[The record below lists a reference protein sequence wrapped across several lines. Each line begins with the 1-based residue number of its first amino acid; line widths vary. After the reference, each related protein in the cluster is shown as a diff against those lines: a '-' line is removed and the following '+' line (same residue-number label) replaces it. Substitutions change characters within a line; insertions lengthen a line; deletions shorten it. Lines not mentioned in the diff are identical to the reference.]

1 MIQSEEEK
9 EKTMKKS
16 VGSLRVLWDITTQ
29 TNICIMEVPKGKERK
44 EQKKAENFPNLGKEM
59 DIQIQ
64 EAQKLFM
71 GYSKSSG

>member
-44 EQKKAENFPNLGKEM
+44 EQKKAENFPNLGKDM
-59 DIQIQ
+59 DTQVHEAHISKQIN
-64 EAQKLFM
+64 
-71 GYSKSSG
+71 